1 MSGKGMYLMMTPKI
15 ILPFGNPL
23 LRQMAQ
29 PVTPSDPEVSKLL
42 DDMAETL
49 YAAEGRA
56 GLAAPQVG
64 VLKQVI
70 VMDCGDGLIELLNPE
85 ILELCEEQ
93 SGPEACL
100 SFPGYT
106 GIVKRAR
113 YVKIKYQSRNGQVL
127 FLEGADFFARCIQHE
142 IDHLKGIL
150 YIDHIQENELYLDQ
164 TDQKVDLLE
173 ILRLSK
179 ESFE

>member
-1 MSGKGMYLMMTPKI
+1 MTAAKN
-15 ILPFGNPL
+15 ILHFGNPL
-23 LRQMAQ
+23 LRQIAQ
-29 PVTPSDPEVSKLL
+29 PVTLPDPEIAELL
-42 DDMAETL
+42 DEMAETL

-70 VMDCGDGLIELLNPE
+70 VIDCGDGLIELLNPE
-85 ILELCEEQ
+85 ILELRGEQ

-106 GIVKRAR
+106 GLVKRAQ
-113 YVKIKYQSRNGQVL
+113 YVKIQYQNRMGQTL
-127 FLEGADFFARCIQHE
+127 FLEGEDFLARCIQHE
-142 IDHLKGIL
+142 IDHLSGIL
-150 YIDHIQENELYLDQ
+150 YIDHLQENELYLDLTQ
-164 TDQKVDLLE
+164 QKVSLLE

-179 ESFE
+179 QGQPFQG